1 MHLYRKYDLIK
12 VDFNFWKQ
20 HMLKK
25 IFKAYKKFFDEK
37 LGNGTWIVSIIALLI
52 IVIGSCTPNAHYLKA
67 NALEAT
73 SFVQHDDQVTI
84 NGKTFKVVL
93 QEIN

>member
-1 MHLYRKYDLIK
+1 
-12 VDFNFWKQ
+12 
-20 HMLKK
+20 MLKRMY
-25 IFKAYKKFFDEK
+25 KAYKKFFDEK
-37 LGNGTWIVSIIALLI
+37 LWNGTTVVSLIAVLIVAIA
-52 IVIGSCTPNAHYLKA
+52 GCTPNGSYLKA

-73 SFVQHDDQVTI
+73 TFVQHDDTVTI

>member
-1 MHLYRKYDLIK
+1 
-12 VDFNFWKQ
+12 
-20 HMLKK
+20 MLKK

-37 LGNGTWIVSIIALLI
+37 LGNGTTVVSLIAVI
-52 IVIGSCTPNAHYLKA
+52 IVLIAGCTPNAQYLKA